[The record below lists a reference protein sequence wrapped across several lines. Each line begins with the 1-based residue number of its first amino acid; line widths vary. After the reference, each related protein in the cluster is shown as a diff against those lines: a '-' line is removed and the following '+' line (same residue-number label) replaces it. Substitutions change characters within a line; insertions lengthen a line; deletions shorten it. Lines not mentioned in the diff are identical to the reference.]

1 MISVFVATLFM
12 IVCVLLIVVVL
23 LQKGRGGG
31 LGAAFGGA
39 ASSAF
44 GTRIGDVFTWVTIA
58 LVGMFLLLAVGTT
71 MLFRPPRKHV
81 YAPVFTPPG
90 SSSTESEMVT
100 IFCET
105 EKATINYTTDGSDPD
120 EDAMEYSEAL
130 RVEPGTTLKA
140 RAYRSGWDSSA
151 VTQGYYGPPILE
163 GIVPPEEET
172 PLIPVEIPSTP
183 TAPETIIPARRPA
196 PTATAAPTE

>member
-1 MISVFVATLFM
+1 MIYVVATAFV

-44 GTRIGDVFTWVTIA
+44 GTRIGDVFTWVTIV
-58 LVGMFLLLAVGTT
+58 LVGLFLLLAVGTT
-71 MLFRPPRKHV
+71 MLFRPPRKQV
-81 YAPVFTPPG
+81 DAPEFTPPG
-90 SSSTESEMVT
+90 SSSTEPEMVT

-105 EKATINYTTDGSDPD
+105 ETATIYYTTDGSDPD
-120 EDAMEYSEAL
+120 EDAIKYTEAVK
-130 RVEPGTTLKA
+130 VEPETTLRA
-140 RAYRSGWDSSA
+140 RAYQGGWDPST

-163 GIVPPEEET
+163 EIVPPGEET
-172 PLIPVEIPSTP
+172 TVPPVEIPSPT
-183 TAPETIIPARRPA
+183 TAPETMIPARRPA
-196 PTATAAPTE
+196 PATATAPPE